1 MNLAIHGLMSLP
13 ATVNLYNLWQDALVQ
28 SWRNSLAPPS
38 NPLPLSTYQKEDEII
53 LTIMAQPVPMDQM
66 SI

>member
-1 MNLAIHGLMSLP
+1 MNLAIHGFVSLP
-13 ATVNLYNLWQDALVQ
+13 ATVNLYKLWQDTLVQ

-53 LTIMAQPVPMDQM
+53 LTIVTNSDV
-66 SI
+66 